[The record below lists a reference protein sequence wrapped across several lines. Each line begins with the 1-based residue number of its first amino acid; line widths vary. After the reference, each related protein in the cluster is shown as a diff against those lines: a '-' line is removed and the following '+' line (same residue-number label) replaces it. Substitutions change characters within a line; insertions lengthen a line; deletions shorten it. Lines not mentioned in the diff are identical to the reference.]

1 MAERIS
7 VGCGEAV
14 SRASLRNF
22 QITLPHHQVRKA
34 QPDDRETHHG
44 VSVTLVCSAVPWAG
58 PYALNGCRLVD
69 RLWRIFFVWGS
80 LHIPYVTPCSAIF
93 VACWRETWKHWYVPR
108 SHGLNLTH

>member
-44 VSVTLVCSAVPWAG
+44 VSVTLVCSAVPLAE
-58 PYALNGCRLVD
+58 PYALNGCRLLD
-69 RLWRIFFVWGS
+69 RLWRIFCGVGTAAHTLRYS
-80 LHIPYVTPCSAIF
+80 MLCDLRCVLA
-93 VACWRETWKHWYVPR
+93 
-108 SHGLNLTH
+108 